1 MEDWEVVDRPLD
13 STKKA
18 LQAVNSHLLDKAAW
32 TAAGTIVWVFLT
44 ALKVNMNRALHNAMQ
59 VHNVQRRLEELEQC
73 ILVLEQ
79 EPCDRE
85 EAGISDSQVVS
96 VGDDEPFEMAGMD
109 SRCQPHRLVQC
120 GKAPGYYE

>member
-1 MEDWEVVDRPLD
+1 MEGGSQWPPHSTWYPGAGVLLAWAPVEDWEVVDRPLD

-73 ILVLEQ
+73 ILT
-79 EPCDRE
+79 
-85 EAGISDSQVVS
+85 
-96 VGDDEPFEMAGMD
+96 
-109 SRCQPHRLVQC
+109 
-120 GKAPGYYE
+120 

>member
-1 MEDWEVVDRPLD
+1 MVSSPL
-13 STKKA
+13 
-18 LQAVNSHLLDKAAW
+18 LNKAAQ
-32 TAAGTIVWVFLT
+32 TAAGTVGWIFLI
-44 ALKVNMNRALHNAMQ
+44 ALKANKGSNLSDAKPMTIVKG
-59 VHNVQRRLEELEQC
+59 RLEELEQC

-96 VGDDEPFEMAGMD
+96 VGDDEPYEMAGMD